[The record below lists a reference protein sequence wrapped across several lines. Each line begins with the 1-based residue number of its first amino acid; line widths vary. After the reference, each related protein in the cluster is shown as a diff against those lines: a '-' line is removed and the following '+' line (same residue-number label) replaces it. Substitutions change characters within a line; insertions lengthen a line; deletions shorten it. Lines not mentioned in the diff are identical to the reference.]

1 MSGTLSSARTERALL
16 ALGFVYKRG
25 AGSHKTFVAPNGAV
39 VTLPL
44 GHAQVAERWV
54 KRACAQ
60 AEIDWATFQGR
71 Y

>member
-1 MSGTLSSARTERALL
+1 MSGTLSSAWTERARL

-54 KRACAQ
+54 RKACAQ
-60 AEIDWATFQGR
+60 AGVDWAAFQQR